1 MYHSAEGRKLELV
14 TISSKDGI
22 MDELESN
29 PAEKEGLF
37 PEDERCRRFKNKKVI
52 FLTSRVHPGETPGSH
67 VLNGFLELLC
77 E

>member
-1 MYHSAEGRKLELV
+1 LYHSIEGRKLELI
-14 TISSKDGI
+14 TISSRDSL
-22 MDELESN
+22 MDERESN

-37 PEDERCRRFKNKKVI
+37 PEGNRCMRFKDKKVI

-67 VLNGFLELLC
+67 VLNGLLELIT